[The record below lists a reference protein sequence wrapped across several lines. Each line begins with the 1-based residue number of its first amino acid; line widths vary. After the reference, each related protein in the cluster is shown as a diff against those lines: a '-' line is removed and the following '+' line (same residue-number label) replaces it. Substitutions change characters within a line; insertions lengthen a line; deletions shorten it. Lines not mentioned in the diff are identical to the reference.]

1 MRTNAPPVWSTV
13 RCAPL
18 RRRKDELDEPH
29 DLATK
34 YSHPQPLVD
43 CLRAS
48 MDEETL
54 EAFLAADNDIPKT
67 APPGKSLK
75 ASAKQ
80 VAAALDEARI
90 AM

>member
-18 RRRKDELDEPH
+18 PAERTSWNKPH

-43 CLRAS
+43 CLCAS

-67 APPGKSLK
+67 ALQANPLK
-75 ASAKQ
+75 ASAEQ
-80 VAAALDEARI
+80 VAAALDASGDRR
-90 AM
+90 